1 MMKFFTS
8 DLRRNLTK
16 ILCLT
21 VGLAIGFLLV
31 AKVWFEQTYDA
42 FFPNA
47 TTTERRVSSL
57 PSRERVFSTMSYR
70 LRPDNRP

>member
-42 FFPNA
+42 FFPDA
-47 TTTERRVSSL
+47 ES
-57 PSRERVFSTMSYR
+57 MW
-70 LRPDNRP
+70 